1 MTDEQKD
8 MLTCAKCGKKFLFK
22 SEGLN
27 RWAKNPNTD
36 PKKVVCDECHSG
48 KTSKTTSKKPAE
60 SSTEKPAYKRP
71 TSAPTGANNGKVT
84 MSAELLKRKY
94 DELCA
99 VFGDDLDS
107 VKDYLGGW
115 TTTLALSETR

>member
-1 MTDEQKD
+1 MSDE

-48 KTSKTTSKKPAE
+48 KAPKAPVKTTTTTSSSFKKPTA
-60 SSTEKPAYKRP
+60 SSGKADQ
-71 TSAPTGANNGKVT
+71 TSGKNK
-84 MSAELLKRKY
+84 MSAELLKKKY

-99 VFGDDLDS
+99 VFGDNLDD

-115 TTTLALSETR
+115 TTTLALSETK

>member
-1 MTDEQKD
+1 MSDE

-27 RWAKNPNTD
+27 RWAKNP
-36 PKKVVCDECHSG
+36 KKVVCDECHSG
-48 KTSKTTSKKPAE
+48 KASKAPVKTTTTTNASFKKPAVG
-60 SSTEKPAYKRP
+60 SRMDGQ
-71 TSAPTGANNGKVT
+71 TSGKSK
-84 MSAELLKRKY
+84 MSAELLKKKY

-99 VFGDDLDS
+99 VFGDNLDD

-115 TTTLALSETR
+115 TTTLALSETK

>member
-1 MTDEQKD
+1 MTDE

-48 KTSKTTSKKPAE
+48 KNKSTPSSKSTINPPKAFDKSKDAE
-60 SSTEKPAYKRP
+60 AKST
-71 TSAPTGANNGKVT
+71 GKNK

-99 VFGDDLDS
+99 VFGDNLDD

-115 TTTLALSETR
+115 TTTLALSETK

>member
-1 MTDEQKD
+1 MSDE

-48 KTSKTTSKKPAE
+48 KTSKAPAKTTAAKPCN
-60 SSTEKPAYKRP
+60 TPIWLR
-71 TSAPTGANNGKVT
+71 VT
-84 MSAELLKRKY
+84 LFIWLFMKNLKQRLQVSRLTQMSQLR
-94 DELCA
+94 
-99 VFGDDLDS
+99 
-107 VKDYLGGW
+107 
-115 TTTLALSETR
+115 

>member
-1 MTDEQKD
+1 MTDEQND

-48 KTSKTTSKKPAE
+48 KTSKTASKKPVE
-60 SSTEKPAYKRP
+60 NPIEKPSYKRP
-71 TSAPTGANNGKVT
+71 SSAPAGTNNSKAT
-84 MSAELLKRKY
+84 MSAELLKKKY

>member
-1 MTDEQKD
+1 MSDE

-48 KTSKTTSKKPAE
+48 KASKAPSKATTTK
-60 SSTEKPAYKRP
+60 TD
-71 TSAPTGANNGKVT
+71 APTTNKFNSNKSTDTTGKAK

-99 VFGDDLDS
+99 VFGDNLDD

-115 TTTLALSETR
+115 TTTLALSETK

>member
-1 MTDEQKD
+1 MTEEN

-27 RWAKNPNTD
+27 RWAKKPNTD
-36 PKKVVCDECHSG
+36 PKKIVCDECHSG
-48 KTSKTTSKKPAE
+48 KTTKNKKNVEVEETARKNTAFTPKKPSYIVAE
-60 SSTEKPAYKRP
+60 GKPK
-71 TSAPTGANNGKVT
+71 

-99 VFGDDLDS
+99 VFGDNLEE

-115 TTTLALSETR
+115 TTTLALSETK

>member
-48 KTSKTTSKKPAE
+48 KTSKTTNKTTTTTSSSFKKP
-60 SSTEKPAYKRP
+60 STG
-71 TSAPTGANNGKVT
+71 SGKADQT
-84 MSAELLKRKY
+84 FSKSKMSAELLKKKY

-99 VFGDDLDS
+99 VFADDLDS

-115 TTTLALSETR
+115 TTTLALSEIK

>member
-48 KTSKTTSKKPAE
+48 KTSKTTSKKPVE
-60 SSTEKPAYKRP
+60 NPIEKPSNKRP
-71 TSAPTGANNGKVT
+71 ASAPAETNNSKAT
-84 MSAELLKRKY
+84 MSAELLKKKY

>member
-1 MTDEQKD
+1 MADD

-36 PKKVVCDECHSG
+36 PKKIVCDECHSSKKVTNKKEQDEVTVS
-48 KTSKTTSKKPAE
+48 KTSSFTSRKPFHIVAE
-60 SSTEKPAYKRP
+60 GKPK
-71 TSAPTGANNGKVT
+71 

-99 VFGDDLDS
+99 VFGDNLED

-115 TTTLALSETR
+115 TTTLALSETK